1 MELSKVIKYSE
12 FDIEI
17 LMKKK
22 RKINKLLLKMGSSQS
37 RPEGAI
43 TLETFAENLSKG
55 NYKKVVV
62 MCGAGISTNAGVPDF
77 RSPSA
82 GLYFKLRNIPDLP
95 YPEAVFDGGF
105 FRSNPKP
112 FYTLVRQIF
121 PQRLCP
127 TDTHKFFALLHKK
140 GILQRIYTQNI
151 DGLEFL
157 GGVPNEKIIEAHG
170 TFKEAYCQAC
180 NAQYDLKWLKDEI
193 FKPETNDGVPKCTS
207 CKTGVVRPNIV
218 FFGESLP
225 NR

>member
-1 MELSKVIKYSE
+1 
-12 FDIEI
+12 
-17 LMKKK
+17 
-22 RKINKLLLKMGSSQS
+22 MGSGQS

-43 TLETFAENLSKG
+43 NLETFAENLSKG
-55 NYKKVVV
+55 NYKNIVV

-127 TDTHKFFALLHKK
+127 TDTHKFFALLHQK
-140 GILQRIYTQNI
+140 GLLQRIYTQNI

-180 NAQYDLKWLKDEI
+180 KAQYDLKWLKDEI
-193 FKPETNDGVPKCTS
+193 FRPETNDGVPKCTS
-207 CKTGVVRPNIV
+207 CKKC
-218 FFGESLP
+218 SC
-225 NR
+225 